1 MAQPSE
7 RRSAV
12 RRAAL
17 VPVQIDT
24 PTRSAR
30 LGVTRDVSESGA
42 LIASSSPFEIG
53 EPTWLTLQVS
63 MRRTVRIRGR
73 IVRLELGSAGADLW
87 RYNVAVRF
95 DQPLAAE
102 LIAEATRAVS
112 GARSTDLLA
121 LH

>member
-1 MAQPSE
+1 MAQSSE

-12 RRAAL
+12 RRTAL

-63 MRRTVRIRGR
+63 MRETVRIRGR
-73 IVRLELGSAGADLW
+73 IVRLELGSADLF

-95 DQPLAAE
+95 DQPLSAE
-102 LIAEATRAVS
+102 LIAEAARAVQP
-112 GARSTDLLA
+112 GRSSDVLA